1 MTDNALRIL
10 LVEDDEDD
18 YVLVQAFLADI
29 EDLPTCL
36 TWVDHSAQALDR
48 LKSEMF
54 DLLLVDYHLD
64 RMNGLEFVREV
75 QALGYPAP
83 IIMLTGQGDRDVD
96 LAAMRAGAVDYLE
109 KDQITLPL
117 LERSLRYAV
126 QRSKALRNLRDQ
138 AIHDDL
144 TGLYNRREFSR
155 LLSEEISRCRRYGRT
170 MTLLMF
176 DIDKFKAV
184 NDTLGHQAGDSVL
197 RHTARA
203 LHDTLRA
210 IDRPARYGG
219 DEFAVILSETA
230 GTAAVGAAE
239 RLGRVVSQRVAAE
252 GMGLP
257 FPLSL
262 SIGLAEWPTDAET
275 PETLIA
281 KADQGLYAA
290 KRQGGNRVVPARAL
304 AVSAVPSTD

>member
-1 MTDNALRIL
+1 MADEVLRIL

-29 EDLPTCL
+29 DDLPTQL
-36 TWVDHSAQALDR
+36 TWVSHSTDALDK
-48 LKSEMF
+48 LKCEAF
-54 DLLLVDYHLD
+54 DVMLVDYHLGQMD
-64 RMNGLEFVREV
+64 GLEFVREV
-75 QALGYPAP
+75 QARGCPTP
-83 IIMLTGQGDRDVD
+83 VIMLTGQGDRDVD

-126 QRSKALRNLRDQ
+126 QRAQALRNLRDQ

-144 TGLYNRREFSR
+144 TGLYNRREFNR
-155 LLSEEISRCRRYGRT
+155 LLAEEISRCRRYGRA

-176 DIDKFKAV
+176 DIDRFKAV
-184 NDTLGHQAGDSVL
+184 NDTLGHQAGDTVL

-203 LHDTLRA
+203 LHDALRA
-210 IDRPARYGG
+210 VDRPARYGG
-219 DEFAVILSETA
+219 DEFAVILSETV
-230 GTAAVGAAE
+230 GKAAMGAAE
-239 RLGRVVSQRVAAE
+239 RLSRVVAQTVAAD
-252 GMGLP
+252 GIKLP

-275 PETLIA
+275 AEKLIE
-281 KADQGLYAA
+281 KADQALYAA
-290 KRQGGNRVVPARAL
+290 KREGGNRVMPA
-304 AVSAVPSTD
+304 PSPPPPA